1 MIGLGTLIDGGFI
14 LVGGLAGL
22 AFGRFLTP
30 RIQDTLLKATA
41 VAILFVGLSGA
52 LAGMLSLEGGKL
64 AAVNSAL
71 VVGSLALGSL
81 IGEVFDLERQLDRF
95 GEWLKY
101 ATRSNGDSAFV
112 DAFVTAS
119 LSVAVGAMAI
129 VGSIQDG
136 LTGDWTTLALKG
148 AIDALLVCTMTAS
161 MGKGCIFSVIPVVL
175 LQGGVTVLAQILN
188 PLMTAA
194 AIANLSTEG
203 INSHLL
209 RWRRPHLGQD
219 LPRGQHATL
228 RGNRHDGRTLY
239 VNVDAN
245 PSSSL
250 QPKLVPTAS
259 NHPANISPGQ
269 TAQPTTNARMPPSP
283 QRTRFYCLL
292 ESPSRP
298 SMPTRDSRPAF
309 HSKIRADRTKPRLA
323 RPGTRLSI
331 ARFVRHASSHLARG
345 TRPHIPFERNEGLL
359 IKMCGVYRGTQDIRG
374 FLITKPQVVFKEF
387 DRLRDCPYLNPAHFI

>member
-64 AAVNSAL
+64 TAVNSAL

-112 DAFVTAS
+112 DAFVSAS

-194 AIANLSTEG
+194 AIANLSTVG
-203 INSHLL
+203 SILIFCV
-209 RWRRPHLGQD
+209 GVD
-219 LPRGQHATL
+219 LIWGKTFR
-228 RGNRHDGRTLY
+228 
-239 VNVDAN
+239 VAN
-245 PSSSL
+245 MLPS
-250 QPKLVPTAS
+250 VVIAM
-259 NHPANISPGQ
+259 A
-269 TAQPTTNARMPPSP
+269 A
-283 QRTRFYCLL
+283 
-292 ESPSRP
+292 
-298 SMPTRDSRPAF
+298 AF
-309 HSKIRADRTKPRLA
+309 
-323 RPGTRLSI
+323 
-331 ARFVRHASSHLARG
+331 F
-345 TRPHIPFERNEGLL
+345 
-359 IKMCGVYRGTQDIRG
+359 M
-374 FLITKPQVVFKEF
+374 
-387 DRLRDCPYLNPAHFI
+387 